1 MIFFTEQTWNQ
12 SQADKIR
19 PWSTQPWSR
28 RLAVQR
34 YLLRLWRHAG
44 GPGDDQDVCGGSGP
58 GQGDRSGGQADQ
70 REQQVGEDRPGA
82 AAAEGPRS
90 LQPGSM
96 NA

>member
-1 MIFFTEQTWNQ
+1 MIFFTEQTWNH

-28 RLAVQR
+28 RLAAQR

-44 GPGDDQDVCGGSGP
+44 GPGDDQDVYGGSGP

-70 REQQVGEDRPGA
+70 REQQVAEDRPAMRLLKARA
-82 AAAEGPRS
+82 ACSPA
-90 LQPGSM
+90 SM